1 MARLWSGNDLRLE
14 RQRAG
19 VAMDAVAWLLGVTFI
34 EIVHDIEGSM
44 IVSPQV
50 SDDYLAAVELL
61 RPTSELLRRH
71 YGPYVEDPEE
81 EQHRLYGRRE
91 DRPRK
96 PQRTRT

>member
-1 MARLWSGNDLRLE
+1 MMARLWSGNDLRLA

-19 VAMDAVAWLLGVTFI
+19 VALDSVAWIRGITFI
-34 EIVHDIEGSM
+34 EIVDEVEGSEA
-44 IVSPQV
+44 VSQQV

-71 YGPYVEDPEE
+71 YGTRADDPAE

-91 DRPRK
+91 DRP
-96 PQRTRT
+96 QRIQL